1 MKIALPIQHDP
12 WMING
17 IETLYRLV
25 EDIGGC
31 RARIFQDH
39 LEIEIQDVGVFLKN
53 LADKIRSMQDLA
65 IFCTKLDDKGQKRY
79 VAKDFVL
86 IQYGKAEKRNVLK
99 EKLYI
104 DTEQR
109 LTDIFSNLESGK
121 KTCVLCGRTYKKKVD
136 NLKQAVYPFVT
147 KIRSLSG
154 VRSMKDYYSNICPL
168 CYLTG
173 TIEWLDEGI
182 VYRCF
187 IGPARRTHSVVFLPF
202 EMDLKKLNEAKKR
215 YMDVLDG
222 QDQQVSNVLKI
233 ITIKEEK
240 RFIPTE
246 GENTTALKFFEDFIN
261 KIIGELKEEQD
272 EFNNLLDKTE
282 RVFCKQWSMLI
293 IPSGTVKNVKYR
305 PLVLSDETVALFVGL
320 QREGT
325 EVYSDI
331 VEKLSVIGKEGRIAY
346 DNTNNLREEAAKY
359 IIESNFRKFSRIFL
373 PRKKEVSFFGSITHL
388 DMLVRFWRLR
398 KMGLEQELENL
409 KEAGRT
415 LAQLLESHLSIL
427 YAMDK
432 AKNKQEFFRAFE
444 QASKRL
450 IGLDAKERK
459 KVYPVPLGN
468 VADLIIKSDEDQWK
482 EIRDTLI
489 VYASVHLA
497 KMRYVQEKETR
508 EGDSQ

>member
-1 MKIALPIQHDP
+1 MEITLPIQHDP
-12 WMING
+12 WMINS

-25 EDIGGC
+25 NDIKGC
-31 RARIFQDH
+31 NAKMYQDH
-39 LEIEIQDVGVFLKN
+39 LKIEIQDVTVFIKN
-53 LADKIRSMQDLA
+53 LADRIRSMQDQV
-65 IFCTKLDDKGQKRY
+65 IFCIKLDDKGQKRY
-79 VAKDFVL
+79 VKKSFVL

-99 EKLYI
+99 DKLYT

-109 LTDIFSNLESGK
+109 LNDIFSKMESGT
-121 KTCVLCGRTYKKKVD
+121 KTCVLCGRSYKKKID

-168 CYLTG
+168 CYLSG

-187 IGPARRTHSVVFLPF
+187 LGPAGRTHSVVFLPF
-202 EMDLKKLNEAKKR
+202 EMDLKKLNEAKER
-215 YMDVLDG
+215 YIDQLDG

-233 ITIKEEK
+233 INTKEGEK
-240 RFIPTE
+240 SIPTE
-246 GENTTALKFFEDFIN
+246 GENTTALKFFETFI
-261 KIIGELKEEQD
+261 KRILGELKEEQK
-272 EFNNLLDKTE
+272 ESSSLLDKIE
-282 RVFCKQWSMLI
+282 RVFLKQWSMLI

-305 PLVLSDETVALFVGL
+305 PLILDDETVALFVEL

-325 EVYSDI
+325 GVYSDI

-346 DNTNNLREEAAKY
+346 DNTNDLRENAAKC
-359 IIESNFRKFSRIFL
+359 IIENKFRKFSRIFL
-373 PRKKEVSFFGSITHL
+373 PKKKEISFFGELDHL
-388 DMLVRFWRLR
+388 DRLIYFWRLR

-409 KEAGRT
+409 KKAGQT

-450 IGLDAKERK
+450 IGLDVKERK
-459 KVYPVPLGN
+459 KVYPVPLEG
-468 VADLIIKSDEDQWK
+468 VADLIITSDENQWK
-482 EIRDTLI
+482 EIRDALI
-489 VYASVHLA
+489 IYASVYLA
-497 KMRYVQEKETR
+497 KIKYSRDIKSK
-508 EGDSQ
+508 EGDT